1 MTDAVHDEA
10 PENVDPTIV
19 GVPNY
24 DKIQLRW
31 VKGLLADRTCE
42 AETLFMSPIPD
53 LSGNDKRNLDRCF
66 ECS

>member
-24 DKIQLRW
+24 DRGEK
-31 VKGLLADRTCE
+31 KLAT
-42 AETLFMSPIPD
+42 MS
-53 LSGNDKRNLDRCF
+53 KRDAAG
-66 ECS
+66 